1 MRHFCNGRGMCVAMR
16 PDMNR
21 NLSRRKTLG
30 LLAALPAGWRMAPAL
45 ATPEESLG
53 EIAAQ
58 AGITYGASA
67 ADEIFSD
74 VDYLRLYE
82 RHCRIITSD
91 VALKFDWLRPE
102 RKRWDWLPADRLLA
116 FAERNGMRFR
126 GHALI
131 WNENAPKWLRK
142 LSLAEIR
149 RVFDEHIDTV
159 VGRYAG
165 RIAVWDVV
173 NEPFW
178 PGHGNPHDMRGGPW
192 YEAFGPSY
200 VERAFR
206 RAHAADPEAVLAL
219 NEAHCEGDDEVGQRN
234 RAGMKWLVGELL
246 DAGAPVHALGFQ
258 GHLQPQLPFSD
269 PLFAEF
275 LSGFGER
282 GLRLHITEL
291 DVNDEAYPD
300 DVKRRDA
307 LVARRYHAFLRTV
320 LTVPQVEMVINWQ
333 LADPYSWYAGLARK
347 GLLKSR
353 RRPRPLPFDERYR
366 RKPAWFAMARAF
378 RERRRA

>member
-1 MRHFCNGRGMCVAMR
+1 MNG
-16 PDMNR
+16 

-30 LLAALPAGWRMAPAL
+30 LLAALPAGWRLTSASAR
-45 ATPEESLG
+45 AAEEDDLG
-53 EIAAQ
+53 SVAAR
-58 AGITYGASA
+58 AGIVYGASA
-67 ADEIFSD
+67 AGEIFSD
-74 VDYLRLYE
+74 AAYRRLYE

-126 GHALI
+126 GHTLI
-131 WNENAPKWLRK
+131 WNENAPGWLKK

-206 RAHAADPEAVLAL
+206 RAHAADPGAQLAL

-246 DAGAPVHALGFQ
+246 DAGTPVHALGYQ
-258 GHLQPQLPFSD
+258 GHLQPQLPFDD
-269 PLFAEF
+269 PLFADFLAEF
-275 LSGFGER
+275 GKA

-300 DVKRRDA
+300 AVSRRDA
-307 LVARRYHAFLRTV
+307 LVARRYHAFLKTV
-320 LTVPQVEMVINWQ
+320 LTVPQVDMVVNWQ
-333 LADPYSWYAGLARK
+333 LADPYSWYAGMARR
-347 GLLKSR
+347 GLLASR
-353 RRPRPLPFDERYR
+353 RNPRPLPFDRHYA
-366 RKPAWFAMARAF
+366 RKPAWYAMARAF
-378 RERRRA
+378 RGRKRA